1 MDDSLTLGRLIRESR
16 LERGLSLGQLA
27 SKVGRSS
34 SSVRRWERD
43 EVAPAIGILPDL
55 AAALELDEEELQRLR
70 PGVTAEVSDPS
81 QSSEEPITRSTI
93 EGETVSN
100 GSVAKPQPAEVHTN
114 GASKS
119 GGGLFHDVS
128 QAFFGSKSLWIGWVR
143 GIMTAVVLIVLVIVL
158 MWALGELFDALREV
172 LDSFDVGTAG

>member
-1 MDDSLTLGRLIRESR
+1 MDDSANLGRLIRESR

-55 AAALELDEEELQRLR
+55 AEALDLDEAELQRLR
-70 PGVTAEVSDPS
+70 PGATVIDADPATIGNESLVGPTAV
-81 QSSEEPITRSTI
+81 
-93 EGETVSN
+93 GETVSN
-100 GSVAKPQPAEVHTN
+100 GTRITHDPVEPVSRPPTERR
-114 GASKS
+114 S
-119 GGGLFHDVS
+119 GLISDLS
-128 QAFFGSKSLWIGWVR
+128 QTIFGSKPSWIGWVR
-143 GIMTAVVLIVLVIVL
+143 GFLTVAVLFVMLLVLF
-158 MWALGELFDALREV
+158 WALGELADALSEV

>member
-1 MDDSLTLGRLIRESR
+1 MDDSTTLGRLIRESR

-55 AAALELDEEELQRLR
+55 AKALDIDEAELQRLR
-70 PGVTAEVSDPS
+70 PGATAIDDDPRPVG
-81 QSSEEPITRSTI
+81 EKALIGSTVV
-93 EGETVSN
+93 GETVSN
-100 GSVAKPQPAEVHTN
+100 GTRIAQDPVEPLSHPPLERRSGLISDLSETIFGNK
-114 GASKS
+114 AS
-119 GGGLFHDVS
+119 
-128 QAFFGSKSLWIGWVR
+128 WIGWVR
-143 GIMTAVVLIVLVIVL
+143 GLLTAAVLFAMLLVLF
-158 MWALGELFDALREV
+158 WALGELADALREV